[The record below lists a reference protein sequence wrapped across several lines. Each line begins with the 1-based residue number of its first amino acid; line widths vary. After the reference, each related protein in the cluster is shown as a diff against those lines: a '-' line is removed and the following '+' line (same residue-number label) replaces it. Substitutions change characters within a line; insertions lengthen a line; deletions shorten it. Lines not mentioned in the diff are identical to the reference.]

1 MHLSPD
7 WITAIFTIIYVIATI
22 FICVYNAKSAKA
34 AREQTQEMK
43 RQYEE
48 DNRPY
53 VTVEFIFERKSFFGL
68 RFVNHGRKTAEH
80 VRITFNE
87 QFIDSLDTDYQN
99 MVKNQNG
106 KECII
111 GVEQHY
117 DIFIAD
123 RTMRQNNAIAPV
135 IGKIDYTSAGNKY
148 ETPFEID
155 IENYMTIFSVG
166 NDENGIEKELG
177 QMSTSIK
184 QINDKLG
191 QIAAKR

>member
-135 IGKIDYTSAGNKY
+135 IGKIDYTSAGNKN